1 MTIPLR
7 HSSPVKIISN
17 SRTFFAT
24 SSIYDKRSLLQS
36 ERSAGLFV
44 DVLLHYRSNYLLHEF
59 VVMPDHFHVLLTVD
73 SQISI
78 EKAIQLIKGGFAFRA
93 AREFGFHPPIWQKGF
108 SEIRVSEPGA
118 YAKFRN
124 YIYENPVACGLAFHA
139 SGFRFSSAS
148 GKWQMDAVPQ
158 GLKPSS
164 CQHSSTRLKPCPDTN
179 LLATI
184 TSPRIAGAK
193 AQGRC
198 AADRHG

>member
-78 EKAIQLIKGGFAFRA
+78 EKAMQLIKGGFAFRA

-108 SEIRVSEPGA
+108 SESG
-118 YAKFRN
+118 YRN
-124 YIYENPVACGLAFHA
+124 
-139 SGFRFSSAS
+139 
-148 GKWQMDAVPQ
+148 
-158 GLKPSS
+158 
-164 CQHSSTRLKPCPDTN
+164 
-179 LLATI
+179 
-184 TSPRIAGAK
+184 
-193 AQGRC
+193 QGRTRNSGTIFTRIPSL
-198 AADRHG
+198 AVSLFTP